1 MDRSQPRVLIAGLPP
16 LMRDVRESLA
26 ADFAII
32 SARDLPEAERR
43 LKEDHPDCVVVAYHF
58 DQMQAIRLIRFIRGE
73 PDLARLP
80 IVLVCVLNYHLGAK
94 EDELSRAYGDAGV
107 NAFFNLYDEVRKHG
121 YEAALARFRASVLD
135 AARLSRPAP

>member
-1 MDRSQPRVLIAGLPP
+1 
-16 LMRDVRESLA
+16 MRDVRDALI
-26 ADFAII
+26 ADFAMI
-32 SARDLPEAERR
+32 SAKDLAEAERR
-43 LKEDHPDCVVVAYHF
+43 LKEDRPDCVVVAYHF
-58 DQMQAIRLIRFIRGE
+58 DQMQAIRLIRYVREE

-80 IVLVCVLNYHLGAK
+80 IMLVCVLNYHLGAK

-135 AARLSRPAP
+135 AARLSRSAP